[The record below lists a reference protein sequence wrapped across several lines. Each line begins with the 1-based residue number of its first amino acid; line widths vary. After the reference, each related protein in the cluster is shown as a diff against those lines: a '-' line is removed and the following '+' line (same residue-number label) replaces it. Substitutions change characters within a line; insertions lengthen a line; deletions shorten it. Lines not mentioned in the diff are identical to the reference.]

1 VQSIRGHS
9 EQQQNNDGKRL
20 RASEVIVLRVQSIL
34 YHRAHPQH
42 NSKQSTHLAMSN
54 NMRTIFSASPRHLE
68 DRVEADTL
76 KNVVLHSA
84 ATAFASM
91 VLPVEGSQAGL

>member
-1 VQSIRGHS
+1 VFKS
-9 EQQQNNDGKRL
+9 
-20 RASEVIVLRVQSIL
+20 VL

-84 ATAFASM
+84 ATAFASI
-91 VLPVEGSQAGL
+91 VLPVEGSQAVLLKGGNVVKIIILARRNTGVAA